1 MLFPSIFRENLVDDF
16 FGNPFAFDHASAN
29 AMKTD
34 VKETAQ
40 GYQLMID
47 LPGVKKDDIHAEL
60 KEGYLTVSATTS
72 QNRDEQDADGKYLR
86 RERYTGSFSRSFYVG
101 EDVTE
106 TDIKAKFS
114 DGVLTLEIPKKEPV
128 PKVPEKKIIAIEG

>member
-34 VKETAQ
+34 VKENEQ

-47 LPGVKKDDIHAEL
+47 LPGVEKEDIHAEL
-60 KEGYLTVSATTS
+60 KDGYLTVSATTAQS
-72 QNRDEQDADGKYLR
+72 NDEQDADGKYIR

-101 EDVTE
+101 EDITE
-106 TDIKAKFS
+106 TDINAKFT
-114 DGVLTLEIPKKEPV
+114 DGVLNLEIPKKEPV
-128 PKVPEKKIIAIEG
+128 QKIPEKKIIAIEG